1 MDENIFLDNN
11 VQESV
16 EYTEDNI
23 RHLND
28 MEHMDSVEWW
38 DSEKADAEKILAMV
52 DDEPKYVKDFVFNM
66 LNEVFTLL
74 YAIYKERKYE

>member
-1 MDENIFLDNN
+1 MDKKLYKII
-11 VQESV
+11 
-16 EYTEDNI
+16 TEI
-23 RHLND
+23 WKHLKTYLND
-28 MEHMDSVEWW
+28 MDNMNNVEWW

-52 DDEPKYVKDFVFNM
+52 DDEPRYVKDFVFNM

>member
-1 MDENIFLDNN
+1 MDKKLYKII
-11 VQESV
+11 
-16 EYTEDNI
+16 TEI
-23 RHLND
+23 WKHLKTYLND
-28 MEHMDSVEWW
+28 MDNMNNVEWW

-52 DDEPKYVKDFVFNM
+52 DDEPKFVKDFVFNM

>member
-1 MDENIFLDNN
+1 METKKLFEIYQTIWHHLK
-11 VQESV
+11 E
-16 EYTEDNI
+16 
-23 RHLND
+23 HLND

-74 YAIYKERKYE
+74 YAIYKEMKYE

>member
-1 MDENIFLDNN
+1 MDIKL
-11 VQESV
+11 
-16 EYTEDNI
+16 YKIITEI
-23 RHLND
+23 WKHLKTYLND
-28 MEHMDSVEWW
+28 MDNMNNVEWW
-38 DSEKADAEKILAMV
+38 DSEKADAEKILEMV

>member
-1 MDENIFLDNN
+1 MDIKLYKIITEIWKHLKTYLNNMDNMN
-11 VQESV
+11 
-16 EYTEDNI
+16 N
-23 RHLND
+23 
-28 MEHMDSVEWW
+28 VEWW

>member
-1 MDENIFLDNN
+1 MDKKLYKII
-11 VQESV
+11 
-16 EYTEDNI
+16 TEI
-23 RHLND
+23 WKHLKTYLND
-28 MEHMDSVEWW
+28 MDNMNNVEWW

-74 YAIYKERKYE
+74 YAIYKEKKYE

>member
-1 MDENIFLDNN
+1 MDKKLYKII
-11 VQESV
+11 
-16 EYTEDNI
+16 TEI
-23 RHLND
+23 WKHLKTYLND
-28 MEHMDSVEWW
+28 MDNMNNVEWW

>member
-1 MDENIFLDNN
+1 MDKKLYKIITEIWKHLKTCLNNMDEMNN
-11 VQESV
+11 
-16 EYTEDNI
+16 
-23 RHLND
+23 
-28 MEHMDSVEWW
+28 VEWW

-74 YAIYKERKYE
+74 YAIYKEKKYE

>member
-1 MDENIFLDNN
+1 MDKKLYKIITEIWKHLKTYLNN
-11 VQESV
+11 
-16 EYTEDNI
+16 
-23 RHLND
+23 
-28 MEHMDSVEWW
+28 MDKTNNTEWW

-66 LNEVFTLL
+66 LNEVYTLL

>member
-1 MDENIFLDNN
+1 MDIKL
-11 VQESV
+11 
-16 EYTEDNI
+16 YKIITEI
-23 RHLND
+23 WKHLKTYLND
-28 MEHMDSVEWW
+28 MDNMNNVEWW

>member
-1 MDENIFLDNN
+1 MDKKLYKIITEIWKHLKTYLNNMDNMN
-11 VQESV
+11 
-16 EYTEDNI
+16 N
-23 RHLND
+23 
-28 MEHMDSVEWW
+28 VEWW
-38 DSEKADAEKILAMV
+38 DSEKADAERILAMV

>member
-1 MDENIFLDNN
+1 MDKKLYKII
-11 VQESV
+11 
-16 EYTEDNI
+16 TEI
-23 RHLND
+23 WKHLKTYLND
-28 MEHMDSVEWW
+28 MDNMNNVEWW
-38 DSEKADAEKILAMV
+38 NSEKADAEKILAMV

>member
-1 MDENIFLDNN
+1 MDKKLYKIITEIWKHLKSHLDNMK
-11 VQESV
+11 
-16 EYTEDNI
+16 D
-23 RHLND
+23 
-28 MEHMDSVEWW
+28 MDSVEWW

-74 YAIYKERKYE
+74 YAIYKEKKYE

>member
-1 MDENIFLDNN
+1 MDIKLHKII
-11 VQESV
+11 
-16 EYTEDNI
+16 TEIWKHLKNY
-23 RHLND
+23 LND
-28 MEHMDSVEWW
+28 MDNMNNVEWW

>member
-1 MDENIFLDNN
+1 MDKKLYKII
-11 VQESV
+11 
-16 EYTEDNI
+16 TEI
-23 RHLND
+23 WKHLKTHLND
-28 MEHMDSVEWW
+28 MDNMNNVEWW

-74 YAIYKERKYE
+74 YAIYKEKKYE